1 MFLTGDAGRMTGLSP
16 APSFFRMTTVALLH
30 RDPVLGLRL
39 AETIAAAPGL
49 TVSGVAGT
57 LPVLRELF
65 ARHMPDLLLVD
76 LMLPAAHV
84 HALLSDLRR
93 HGAEG
98 GPKLLVLAVSAD
110 DPRVMEALRHGA
122 DSYFAHAH
130 SQLTLPAAIE
140 QLVRGE
146 STITPQIARQLRS
159 HFEAQ
164 VRADRTTITDADR
177 RLLQWIAEGFLI
189 SEVARA
195 LRLNAHAVGVRIR
208 ALYRRLQTDVR
219 AEEPPPLTI

>member
-1 MFLTGDAGRMTGLSP
+1 
-16 APSFFRMTTVALLH
+16 MTTVALLH

-49 TVSGVAGT
+49 TVSGVAGS
-57 LPVLRELF
+57 LPALRELF

-76 LMLPAAHV
+76 LMLPAVHV
-84 HALLSDLRR
+84 NALLSDLRR

-98 GPKLLVLAVSAD
+98 PRLLVLAVSAD

-146 STITPQIARQLRS
+146 SAITPQIARQLRS
-159 HFEAQ
+159 HFDTPPHAE
-164 VRADRTTITDADR
+164 RAPITDTDR
-177 RLLQWIAEGFLI
+177 RVLQWIAEGFLV

-208 ALYRRLQTDVR
+208 ALYRRLQMDVR